1 MLAVMVYDEWSTWV
15 FRCWFASGG
24 FGRVVVHAACEYD
37 AWVSFRVLTGI
48 NVNLDGLEH
57 Y

>member
-1 MLAVMVYDEWSTWV
+1 MLAVMDYEEWSTWV

-48 NVNLDGLEH
+48 NVNLDGLE

>member
-1 MLAVMVYDEWSTWV
+1 MDYEEWSTWV

-24 FGRVVVHAACEYD
+24 RGRLVVHAACEYD

-48 NVNLDGLEH
+48 SVNLDELE